1 MLTIIRSQFLR
12 IAINMN
18 IEDYRNYCMA
28 KKEVTEHFP
37 FDNDTLVFKVC
48 NKMFALASLKRWE
61 EGNAFINLKCDPE
74 YAQELRAEYDAIQPG
89 YHMHKQQWNSVYI
102 HTGEL
107 SQKLITELI
116 DHSYDM
122 VVKGLPKKLQAKLQ

>member
-1 MLTIIRSQFLR
+1 MT
-12 IAINMN
+12 
-18 IEDYRNYCMA
+18 IEDYRDYCIA

-37 FDNDTLVFKVC
+37 FDDDTLVFKVC

-61 EGNAFINLKCDPE
+61 EGDAFINLKCDPE
-74 YAQELRAEYDAIQPG
+74 YAQELRAEFDSVKPG

-107 SQKLITELI
+107 PPKLILELI

-122 VVKGLPKKLQAKLQ
+122 VVKGLPKKVREQLFN